1 MDREGQSI
9 GSSHESFSCRNRK
22 DPILLSHPDVLSKS
36 GGLHRRRAIKNEDQ
50 TKAEKK
56 TERVLNRLDVSAPA
70 PHHEKIMKYI
80 GYHHEKPR
88 TDLRQKLSKYDDS
101 EQKIRVWNS
110 FVDSDLTDVTDD
122 DFSILPRVLP
132 ASYWPTLRKTAF
144 HITTFAMRL
153 LSLPEKEVRAIVPPG
168 PIRDH
173 LLDELEILRFR
184 NGRITGSFRFD
195 MAVVGAPD
203 KNHPPQLLEI
213 NEIGFDGLSRSS
225 FFQRALLDLLPN
237 LRGRLKSLDTAAAEI
252 RNMNRLGPRIARLQ
266 NDCYNWDEEYLLRTA
281 KRLKSDV
288 RLITPAQF
296 GFKIDA
302 DFPLLEKHP
311 IQFRQNRAF
320 VGGWRPDAFNMSFAY
335 TLKDYRKGHDLY
347 RRLVRSQTPQYGPFL
362 TGLVAAKTVLVL
374 LADSALRKRL
384 LGSSKLL
391 ADSVLPAHLLDD
403 ARAAFSP
410 EQPRDWVL
418 KYTDGFG
425 GEQVYMD
432 NDLLR
437 QLRKIPPRK
446 RHEWVLQK
454 KTQLNLIDVNGILSR
469 PKRAIS
475 DLGVFVQY
483 DWQNGRFR
491 HFEIGGLMCRA
502 TNKNLK
508 VNVSSGGLQVAVLL
522 DRAT

>member
-1 MDREGQSI
+1 
-9 GSSHESFSCRNRK
+9 
-22 DPILLSHPDVLSKS
+22 
-36 GGLHRRRAIKNEDQ
+36 
-50 TKAEKK
+50 
-56 TERVLNRLDVSAPA
+56 
-70 PHHEKIMKYI
+70 MKYF

-88 TDLRQKLSKYDDS
+88 TDLLKKLAKYDDS
-101 EQKIRVWNS
+101 EQKICVWNS
-110 FVDSDLTDVTDD
+110 FVDSDLTGVTED
-122 DFSILPRVLP
+122 DFSVLPRVLP
-132 ASYWPTLRKTAF
+132 ASYWPTLRKSVYL
-144 HITTFAMRL
+144 ITTFAMRL

-173 LLDELEILRFR
+173 LLDELEVLRHR

-195 MAVVGAPD
+195 MAVVGSPD

-225 FFQRALLDLLPN
+225 FFQKSLLELMPN

-252 RNMNRLGPRIARLQ
+252 RNMNRLGRRIARLQ
-266 NDCYNWDEEYLLRTA
+266 NDCYNWDEEYLLKTA
-281 KRLKSDV
+281 QRLKSDV

-296 GFKIDA
+296 GFKVDE
-302 DFPLLEKHP
+302 DFPLLEKRM
-311 IQFRQNRAF
+311 IQFRKNRAII
-320 VGGWRPDAFNMSFAY
+320 GDWQPDAFNMSFAY
-335 TLKDYRKGHDLY
+335 TLKDYQKGHSLY
-347 RRLVRSQTPQYGPFL
+347 HRLVRSQTPQYGPFL

-374 LADSALRKRL
+374 LADPALRRRL

-391 ADSVLPAHLLDD
+391 ESSALPAHLLSHPQ
-403 ARAAFSP
+403 AESSLETP
-410 EQPRDWVL
+410 QDWVL

-432 NDLLR
+432 KDMLR
-437 QLRKIPPRK
+437 CLRKIRPGK
-446 RHEWVLQK
+446 RHEWVLQR
-454 KTQLNLIDVNGILSR
+454 KTRLNLIDVNGILSR